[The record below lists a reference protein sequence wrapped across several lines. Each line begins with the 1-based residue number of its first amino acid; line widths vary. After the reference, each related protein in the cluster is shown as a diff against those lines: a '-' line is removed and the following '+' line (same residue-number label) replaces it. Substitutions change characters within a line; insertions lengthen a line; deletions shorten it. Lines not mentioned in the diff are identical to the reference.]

1 MNLSSL
7 KNKNIV
13 DGKAIMTEPHI
24 LFFDNVDVVFE
35 HTVALREEGRPDLI
49 ALKYFGD
56 HSYTDLILKF
66 NGISNPFAL
75 SEGDVV
81 EIPRNQERYIK
92 FIKPTRSTEESKKEK
107 FMKERRLTQKDV
119 KRLEYLQSIAEREA
133 LPPNRLKTGDL
144 NKRINLGEETDLNPT
159 SF

>member
-7 KNKNIV
+7 NNKNVV
-13 DGKAIMTEPHI
+13 DGKVTMTEPHI
-24 LFFDNVDVVFE
+24 LFFDNVDIMFE
-35 HTVALREEGRPDLI
+35 HVVALREEGRPDLI

-66 NGISNPFAL
+66 NGISNPFSM

-81 EIPRNQERYIK
+81 EIPQNQERYIK

-107 FMKERRLTQKDV
+107 FMKERRLTQKDI

-144 NKRINLGEETDLNPT
+144 NKRINVGEETDLNPT